1 MGKLKPNQIILDGNL
16 ITELPILFQGELI
29 RANREGRKTQTR
41 RCTRELNRIPTTAKL
56 YGIGELYEDKS
67 DYGAGFILD
76 KHDSFIIKK
85 SPYGKPGDLLWV
97 RETWR
102 KVEQTISIP
111 TPSNSLDHPLTGSYI
126 DYKANW
132 SKGITSHP
140 KNKGVWK
147 PSIHML
153 KTASRIWLMVEEI
166 GVERV
171 HDISKEDAI
180 AEGVRYIQSENIFNK
195 GYFNYLRQDL
205 DEPNFNSPISS
216 FNSLWVLINGEA
228 SFEANPWVWV
238 VKYRVIS
245 KNGRP
250 NNETI
255 LKNHLEI
262 TRKEAANV

>member
-1 MGKLKPNQIILDGNL
+1 MSKLKPNQIILDGNI

-29 RANREGRKTQTR
+29 RANMEGRKTQTR
-41 RCTRELNRIPTTAKL
+41 RGKKL
-56 YGIGELYEDKS
+56 DYINECSVCWRYDGIETKGNTYTHVFARFNKD
-67 DYGAGFILD
+67 
-76 KHDSFIIKK
+76 DSVLFFEKIN

-102 KVEQTISIP
+102 HFLSP
-111 TPSNSLDHPLTGSYI
+111 DHQITKF

-132 SKGITSHP
+132 SEGIISHP
-140 KNKGVWK
+140 KNKGIWR
-147 PSIHML
+147 PSIHMP
-153 KTASRIWLMVEEI
+153 KTAARIWLMVEEI
-166 GVERV
+166 GMERV

-238 VKYRVIS
+238 VKYRILS

-255 LKNHLEI
+255 LKNHLKI